1 MVMVTSSTIDC
12 DVITRTKIE
21 RVRHGED
28 DVCTR
33 VLFWCLF
40 RNIQQN
46 NTLMSAKTFRHS
58 STYIFLYVNDEAKC
72 VWDFS
77 WIMAEIVISSCTDGL
92 AQLDAKTSAN
102 IATIAVGSRYDMM
115 TSSNGNIFRVTG
127 YRWIPLA
134 KASDAEL
141 SLICAWIYSWVSNRE
156 PGGLRRH
163 RAHIHYDVIIMDKKI
178 YHMTRVSQR

>member
-1 MVMVTSSTIDC
+1 MVTSSAIDC

-21 RVRHGED
+21 RVRHGHD
-28 DVCTR
+28 DVCIR

-40 RNIQQN
+40 PSLLRNSGNIQQN
-46 NTLMSAKTFRHS
+46 NPLMSAKTVRYS

-77 WIMAEIVISSCTDGL
+77 WIVAEIVVISCYTDGL
-92 AQLDAKTSAN
+92 AQLDANTSAN

-127 YRWIPLA
+127 YRWIPLT

-141 SLICAWIYSWVSNRE
+141 YLICAWINSWAIVS
-156 PGGLRRH
+156 LV
-163 RAHIHYDVIIMDKKI
+163 IWDVIALIFIM
-178 YHMTRVSQR
+178 M